1 MPIPRRGHDLTMTV
15 IRCPGPLDCDVV
27 EVPHGLRL
35 LAADGRSYLLR
46 GLGMDRLVEGPLPA
60 RLVHTLGRLGLLR
73 SGPMR
78 TVAVV
83 GSGRL
88 AADVAEAV
96 RGVPRTVV
104 AELSDDP
111 ATERPGGGWQVMEDH
126 SPGRLTPDLVVI
138 CPTDPLGLRP
148 VLQLCRERR
157 VPAMMAW
164 CGPASA
170 WAGPV
175 LTASRPGCQNCLDM
189 AMARRDPLWL
199 ATAAGL
205 TGGMSCW
212 AGRSWLA
219 GQVAELVASGCD
231 EAAWVQPTWYS
242 WTPRGHASAPL
253 DPHPDCWWCA
263 QSGPAP
269 VDPECSAPSSSAA

>member
-1 MPIPRRGHDLTMTV
+1 MTV
-15 IRCPGPLDCDVV
+15 IRCPGLLNCDVV

-46 GLGMDRLVEGPLPA
+46 GLSADRLAEGPLPA
-60 RLVHTLGRLGLLR
+60 PLAHALDRLGLLR
-73 SGPMR
+73 AGPTR

-88 AADVAEAV
+88 AIDVAEAL
-96 RGVPRTVV
+96 RGVPGTVV

-111 ATERPGGGWQVMEDH
+111 ATERPGGSWQLMEDH
-126 SPGRLTPDLVVI
+126 SPSRLTPDLVVI

-164 CGPASA
+164 CGPAYA
-170 WAGPV
+170 WSGPV

-205 TGGMSCW
+205 TGAASCW
-212 AGRSWLA
+212 AGRSWIA
-219 GQVAELVASGCD
+219 GQVAGLVAAGCD
-231 EAAWVQPTWYS
+231 EDAWAQPTWAS
-242 WTPRGHASAPL
+242 WTPRGHSSAPL
-253 DPHPDCWWCA
+253 DPHPECWWCC

-269 VDPECSAPSSSAA
+269 VRAESECSAVSSSAA